1 MRELHENKYVSP
13 YGLALI
19 ETGIGNKDKAFMWLD
34 RAYQER
40 AGALPFV
47 KVDPRLAPLR
57 SDPRFH
63 SLLRRL
69 GLGSW
74 AFPIDNRTPTSLTL
88 AFPPSL
94 WARGMNHVNPEDHS
108 MARCRLHQFVLAR

>member
-1 MRELHENKYVSP
+1 MWREALAAFKKAVRHSGRGSRYLASLAYGYAVSGRRTQALTLMRELRELHEKKYVSP

-19 ETGIGNKDKAFMWLD
+19 ETGMGNKDKAFTWLD

-69 GLGSW
+69 DLGL
-74 AFPIDNRTPTSLTL
+74 
-88 AFPPSL
+88 
-94 WARGMNHVNPEDHS
+94 
-108 MARCRLHQFVLAR
+108 